1 MSGIK
6 IVRYARGDCVY
17 ASPGGSL
24 YWNPNHRG
32 WLVLVSLDSTG
43 WVKSSLLEAY
53 LLGAPDVP
61 DVS

>member
-1 MSGIK
+1 MK
-6 IVRYARGDCVY
+6 IVRYARGDRVF
-17 ASPGGSL
+17 AAPDGSL
-24 YWNPNHRG
+24 YWNPNHHG
-32 WLVLVSLDSTG
+32 WLVLVHLESTG